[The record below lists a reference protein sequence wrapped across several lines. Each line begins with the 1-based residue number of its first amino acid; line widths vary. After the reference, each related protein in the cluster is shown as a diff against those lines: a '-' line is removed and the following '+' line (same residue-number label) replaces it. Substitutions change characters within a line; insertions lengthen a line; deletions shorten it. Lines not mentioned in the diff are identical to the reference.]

1 MAFVRPLLAQI
12 VERVQ
17 QDFVSRLSLSAPILR
32 RSMVGV
38 LSRVVA
44 GAAHMLHGHL
54 DFLAKQIFPDQA
66 DGEYLVRWGALFG
79 LSRTAATFAVGNVTF
94 TGTNGTVIPAG
105 TVAVRADGAEY
116 ETQAD
121 GTVATGEATIAVE
134 ALAAGEAG
142 NCLEGTVLSCESPI
156 AGVDSAVTVA
166 AGDLTA
172 GTDEE
177 TIEAFRARVVERMQA
192 PPHGGNAQ
200 DYVAWAKEV
209 AGVTRAW
216 CYPLELGAGT
226 VVVRFMRDDD
236 DDPIPSV
243 QEVQDVQDHIDAV
256 APVTADVTV
265 EAPTAVPL
273 SMTLAVSPD
282 TAAVRD
288 AVAVA
293 LEDYLRRTASPGGT
307 IPLSQLEVTVGTAD
321 GVTDFTFTSPTT
333 DVTHATGEIATYEA
347 PTFT

>member
-1 MAFVRPLLAQI
+1 MAFVRPLLTQI

-17 QDFVSRLSLSAPILR
+17 QDFVSRLQLSAPILR

-38 LSRVVA
+38 LSRVIA
-44 GAAHMLHGHL
+44 GASHMLHGHL

-66 DGEYLVRWGALFG
+66 EGEYLIRWGALFG
-79 LSRTAATFAVGNVTF
+79 LSRTAATFAAGSVVF

-105 TVAVRADGAEY
+105 TVVVRADGLEY

-121 GTVATGEATIAVE
+121 GTIATGEATIAVL
-134 ALAAGEAG
+134 ATAAGEAG
-142 NCLEGTVLSCESPI
+142 NCLEGVVLSCESPI

-166 AGDLTA
+166 AGDLSA

-177 TIEAFRARVVERMQA
+177 SIEAFRARVIERMQA

-216 CYPLELGAGT
+216 CYPLEEGPGT

-236 DDPIPSV
+236 DDPIPSE
-243 QEVQDVQDHIDAV
+243 QERQDVQAHIDAV
-256 APVTADVTV
+256 APVTAAVTV
-265 EAPTAVPL
+265 LAPAAVPL
-273 SMTLAVSPD
+273 SLTLHVSPD
-282 TAAVRD
+282 TAAVRE
-288 AVAVA
+288 AVSVA
-293 LEDYLRRTASPGGT
+293 LEDYIRRTASPGGQ

-321 GVTDFTFTSPTT
+321 GVTDFTIASPTS
-333 DVTHATGEIATYEA
+333 DVTHTTGQIATYEA